1 VKSLSLFLIL
11 FVLPTLLLTAQSH
24 PVPPA
29 RREIQKYES
38 THPDEPAQRV
48 PARIDPAQLQHE
60 AEELVNLANS
70 IPPDMARIS
79 QGMLPKDVLGK
90 LARIEKI
97 SKRLR
102 GELSR

>member
-1 VKSLSLFLIL
+1 VKSLTVSLIL
-11 FVLPTLLLTAQSH
+11 LVLPALLTAQSH

-38 THPDEPAQRV
+38 AHPDEPAQRV

-79 QGMLPKDVLGK
+79 QGMLPKNVLEK

-97 SKRLR
+97 TKHLR
-102 GELSR
+102 SELSH